1 MKKLFI
7 IGNGFDLQHG
17 IKSRYEDFHV
27 FLRSIY
33 MNEELKM
40 KSLDD
45 FQPWRYSIPRTRTL
59 LGHYDDDQLIDV
71 LGFLDYCLTKSENG
85 TNLFN
90 YYVNSDWW
98 SIESTLSKLNLVEFF
113 EEDQD
118 MDFLD
123 YPEEY
128 KMYDIA
134 ECFKYLN
141 TVVSM
146 WAKRIDISSAKP
158 IQTFK
163 ELFDCENDLFFTFN
177 YTKTLEEVYGAKQVR
192 HVHGQSGQY
201 VLFGHEKIYNIKEF
215 CVKNNIPDCC
225 EHAVKVL
232 LEITQKDTDKNSE
245 KMELYYLFLDRD
257 ITDIYSYG
265 FSFSNVD
272 LVYIKDICKSLDTSK
287 IIWHLSDFDKKEKI
301 LEFKR
306 KIIGC
311 GFKGHFTTF
320 NVNNHSTESKANKS
334 SYEEYLDEQRKYLGK
349 ARFEF
354 RQFILDYYTIGYER
368 PNGYKRSNSVLLMI
382 PRLLKIEI
390 LSCIEMIYNFFK
402 GKRKL

>member
-17 IKSRYEDFHV
+17 IKSRYEDFHN

-45 FQPWRYSIPRTRTL
+45 FSPWRYNIPRTRTL

-118 MDFLD
+118 INFLD

-128 KMYDIA
+128 KVYDIA

-141 TVVSM
+141 TIVSM
-146 WAKRIDISSAKP
+146 WAKEIDISFVKP
-158 IQTFK
+158 IPTFE

-177 YTKTLEEVYGAKQVR
+177 YTRTLEEVYGAKQVR

-201 VLFGHEKIYNIKEF
+201 VLFGHEATFNTIDF
-215 CVKNNIPDCC
+215 CAKNNIPNCC

-232 LEITQKDTDKNSE
+232 LEITQKDTAKNSK
-245 KMELYYLFLDRD
+245 KMELYYLFLDKD

-265 FSFSNVD
+265 FSFANVD
-272 LVYIKDICKSLDTSK
+272 LIYIKDICKSLDTSK
-287 IIWHLSDFDKKEKI
+287 IIWHLSNFDSKEKI
-301 LEFKR
+301 VEFKE
-306 KIIGC
+306 KIIEC
-311 GFKGHFTTF
+311 GFKGDFTTF
-320 NVNNHSTESKANKS
+320 NINNPSTNVKTNKS
-334 SYEEYLDEQRKYLGK
+334 SYEEYLDKQRKYLGK
-349 ARFEF
+349 AGFEI
-354 RQFILDYYTIGYER
+354 RQFILDYYTIGYEH

-382 PRLLKIEI
+382 PRLIKIII
-390 LSCIEMIYNFFK
+390 LSCIEMISNLFK
-402 GKRKL
+402 NKH

>member
-17 IKSRYEDFHV
+17 IKSRYQDFHV

-33 MNEELKM
+33 MNEDLEM

-45 FQPWRYSIPRTRTL
+45 FFPWRYNIPKTRSL
-59 LGHYDDDQLIDV
+59 LGHYDNDQLIDV
-71 LGFLDYCLTKSENG
+71 FGFLDYCITKSENG

-90 YYVNSDWW
+90 YYVNSDWC
-98 SIESTLSKLNLVEFF
+98 SIESALSKLNLVEFF

-118 MDFLD
+118 VHFFD

-128 KMYDIA
+128 KVYDIA

-141 TVVSM
+141 TIVSM
-146 WAKRIDISSAKP
+146 WAKKIDISSVKP
-158 IQTFK
+158 IQGFK
-163 ELFDCENDLFFTFN
+163 KLFDCENDLFFTFN
-177 YTKTLEEVYGAKQVR
+177 YTKTLEKIYGAKNVK
-192 HVHGQSGQY
+192 HVHGQSGEH
-201 VLFGHEKIYNIKEF
+201 VLFGHEKISNIKDF
-215 CVKNNIPDCC
+215 CYKNNIPDCC

-232 LEITQKDTDKNSE
+232 FEITQKDTNKNSE
-245 KMELYYLFLDRD
+245 EMKLYYLLLDRD

-272 LVYIKDICKSLDTSK
+272 LIYIKDICNSLDTSK
-287 IIWHLSDFDKKEKI
+287 VIWHLSDFDSKEKI

-306 KIIGC
+306 KIIKC
-311 GFKGHFTTF
+311 GFKGQFTTF
-320 NVNNHSTESKANKS
+320 NVSKRSTISKTNKS
-334 SYEEYLDEQRKYLGK
+334 SYKEYLDEQRKYLGK
-349 ARFEF
+349 ARFEL

-368 PNGYKRSNSVLLMI
+368 PDEYKRSDSVLLMI
-382 PRLLKIEI
+382 SRLIKIII
-390 LSCIEMIYNFFK
+390 LSCIEMLSNLFK
-402 GKRKL
+402 NKH